1 MQHSTEPR
9 DGNMSELSRNHLLIE
24 PTSSEHPGSK
34 NMKKL
39 KVLRRVWNSWNIWT
53 FRRVWTFRGPEP
65 SEGLSLQHVF
75 THNSA
80 SSFKHTHTHTHN
92 CTHRSVWSTYWRQR
106 RRKKEEEV
114 GGGGFSGGGEGWRG
128 GGEPAAS
135 PSSSSSSLCLRVLCA
150 LKSACRLHS
159 SCLSV
164 IRLPVSEHWVHLWF
178 HWCSFPLTA
187 AWAGC

>member
-65 SEGLSLQHVF
+65 SEGLSLQRVWAFNMSLHTTLQAALN
-75 THNSA
+75 THI
-80 SSFKHTHTHTHN
+80 HTHTTVLTGLSDQHTED
-92 CTHRSVWSTYWRQR
+92 
-106 RRKKEEEV
+106 KEEEKKKKKW
-114 GGGGFSGGGEGWRG
+114 E
-128 GGEPAAS
+128 EEAS
-135 PSSSSSSLCLRVLCA
+135 VEEEKDEEEEVNLQL
-150 LKSACRLHS
+150 
-159 SCLSV
+159 
-164 IRLPVSEHWVHLWF
+164 LPPPPPPHCVWGYCVPWN
-178 HWCSFPLTA
+178 PP
-187 AWAGC
+187 AGCTVHACP